1 MDRHSTNKV
10 SIKKAVSRYT
20 PLTSSS
26 KRAPAGY
33 IALRAKLDVEVA
45 INRKRIEGIRSDRQK
60 VDQELA
66 AAEAKKQE
74 SITRLQKKIQ
84 DLVTTE
90 YISTQVLVC
99 STTYI
104 TLQANSYQVK
114 ATLLEEIAK
123 QLKDKAKQT
132 VMAVQGD
139 LKEVEYQMADDDV
152 VAQTTF
158 EMEFPG
164 CKIEEGTWTQ
174 WFHMGLER
182 TKASLQ
188 IGKFAGSQQA
198 KQGMGQQS

>member
-1 MDRHSTNKV
+1 M
-10 SIKKAVSRYT
+10 
-20 PLTSSS
+20 
-26 KRAPAGY
+26 
-33 IALRAKLDVEVA
+33 
-45 INRKRIEGIRSDRQK
+45 
-60 VDQELA
+60 
-66 AAEAKKQE
+66 
-74 SITRLQKKIQ
+74 QKKIQ

-90 YISTQVLVC
+90 YISTQALVC

-114 ATLLEEIAK
+114 ATLLEETAK

-132 VMAVQGD
+132 VMAVQEN
-139 LKEVEYQMADDDV
+139 LKELEDQMADDDY

-174 WFHMGLER
+174 WFHVGLER

>member
-1 MDRHSTNKV
+1 MDRYSTNKV
-10 SIKKAVSRYT
+10 SIKKAVSRYKT
-20 PLTSSS
+20 LTTSS
-26 KRAPAGY
+26 KRASPGY
-33 IALRAKLDVEVA
+33 IALRAKLDADVA
-45 INRKRIEGIRSDRQK
+45 INRKRSEGIRSDKQK
-60 VDQELA
+60 VDEDLA

-114 ATLLEEIAK
+114 AKLLKETAK
-123 QLKDKAKQT
+123 QLEDKAEQT
-132 VMAVQGD
+132 VMAVQD
-139 LKEVEYQMADDDV
+139 NLKELEYQMADDDV

-182 TKASLQ
+182 TREILQ
-188 IGKFAGSQQA
+188 IGRYAGSQQA
-198 KQGMGQQS
+198 QQGMGQQS